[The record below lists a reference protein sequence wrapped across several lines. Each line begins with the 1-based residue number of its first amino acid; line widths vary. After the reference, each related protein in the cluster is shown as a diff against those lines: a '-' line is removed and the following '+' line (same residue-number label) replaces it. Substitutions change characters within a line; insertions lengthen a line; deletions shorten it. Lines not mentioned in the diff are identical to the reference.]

1 MNNPP
6 TIAGLSFGTEQ
17 NEKIKRSNNE
27 WIRSVRRGK
36 ISRFQRPRD
45 CRKDS
50 LFERNSRYFL
60 GHRVTFEEEKL
71 RYDLLGNGF
80 RSGNTPGILG

>member
-1 MNNPP
+1 MNNPLNNRRVILRNVARKDQ
-6 TIAGLSFGTEQ
+6 TSY
-17 NEKIKRSNNE
+17 NE
-27 WIRSVRRGK
+27 WIRSVRREK

-60 GHRVTFEEEKL
+60 GHRVTEEKKL